1 MPSVL
6 KDYAMD
12 AVLAVTF
19 RRDFNYIEKCD
30 VLKMYDILET
40 VADYMAIVSPSPLCT
55 HFALRGTVL
64 TWLAYNSLEKSPGF
78 INFSWAGH
86 L

>member
-1 MPSVL
+1 MSSVL

-19 RRDFNYIEKCD
+19 RRDFNYIEKGD

-40 VADYMAIVSPSPLCT
+40 VAEYMAIVSLSPL
-55 HFALRGTVL
+55 
-64 TWLAYNSLEKSPGF
+64 
-78 INFSWAGH
+78 
-86 L
+86 